1 MLYLSSD
8 ETHIRDYFGRA
19 LRRVAADWSLLRRP
33 LAIAN
38 RRRRHSQGT
47 GVKKTNP
54 IEHIKTK
61 QKGTMR

>member
-1 MLYLSSD
+1 MLYLSPD

-33 LAIAN
+33 LAVAN

-47 GVKKTNP
+47 SVKGSESVRGKR
-54 IEHIKTK
+54 
-61 QKGTMR
+61 KGIMK